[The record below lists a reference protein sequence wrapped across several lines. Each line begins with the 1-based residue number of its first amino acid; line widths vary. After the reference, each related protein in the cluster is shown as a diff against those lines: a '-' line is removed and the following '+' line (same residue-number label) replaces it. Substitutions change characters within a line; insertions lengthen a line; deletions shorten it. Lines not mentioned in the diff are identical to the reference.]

1 MERGICQILDAGTRV
16 QSLTSPDG
24 RTWSAVAPSADV
36 HDHAEVRDHAAG
48 GWGLLRLGV
57 RRPMGEM
64 TGPRTGPER
73 HDPRTD
79 DVILLTRLNGQP
91 FALNPDLLERAEAT
105 PDTVLTLVDG
115 SKFVVSDTLP
125 EVVRAVEEFRA
136 RVVSRAH
143 EMSADTELRAVDAP
157 VADTVPLHGRK
168 KR

>member
-1 MERGICQILDAGTRV
+1 MVNIA
-16 QSLTSPDG
+16 
-24 RTWSAVAPSADV
+24 SAD
-36 HDHAEVRDHAAG
+36 G
-48 GWGLLRLGV
+48 GVGFPQIDRVTADGGGDG
-57 RRPMGEM
+57 P
-64 TGPRTGPER
+64 TDGPRT

-136 RVVSRAH
+136 RVVARAH
-143 EMSADTELRAVDAP
+143 EMSADTELRAVDGP
-157 VADTVPLHGRK
+157 VADAVPLHGPK
-168 KR
+168 KRR